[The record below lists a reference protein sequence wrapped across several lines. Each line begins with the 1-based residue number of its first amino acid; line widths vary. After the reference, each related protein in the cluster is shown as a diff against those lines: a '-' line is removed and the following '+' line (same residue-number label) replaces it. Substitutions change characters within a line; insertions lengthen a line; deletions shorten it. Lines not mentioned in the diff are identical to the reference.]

1 MSFDFH
7 VVVRL
12 GEKGRIFLGFA
23 QCQLNARGQ
32 IILVSSRRWWT
43 HRANARPSI
52 SPGMLMSVNS
62 ASTGSHSRMRTAS
75 AAWAASMT
83 SNPAQRRLAA
93 ICEKL
98 RIVSKKRLQYLR
110 THITVRIGSGRT
122 TNASVPSTFQS
133 IASRRPAS
141 RGRSALVL
149 FLLRRQ
155 DDARTIRVTVR
166 QLASGSHC
174 GCAYGMSPDECRAI
188 EPG

>member
-1 MSFDFH
+1 VVDPSRQRKTVHFSGHVDVGKQRVHRKPFQNADGLRGMGRFDD
-7 VVVRL
+7 VKSRPTQV
-12 GEKGRIFLGFA
+12 GRNLRKATYRFKKEA
-23 QCQLNARGQ
+23 
-32 IILVSSRRWWT
+32 
-43 HRANARPSI
+43 SI
-52 SPGMLMSVNS
+52 PTD
-62 ASTGSHSRMRTAS
+62 A
-75 AAWAASMT
+75 
-83 SNPAQRRLAA
+83 
-93 ICEKL
+93 
-98 RIVSKKRLQYLR
+98 Y